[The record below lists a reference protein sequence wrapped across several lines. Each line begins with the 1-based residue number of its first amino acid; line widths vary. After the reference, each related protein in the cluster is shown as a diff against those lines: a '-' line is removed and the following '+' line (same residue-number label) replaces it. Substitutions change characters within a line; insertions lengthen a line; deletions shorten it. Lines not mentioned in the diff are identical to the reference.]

1 MNRIFKYLLLFL
13 VCLIIFSGCGAKE
26 ELVITKVKMSNA
38 EQKVIEKVTY
48 VDHNP
53 FYPLN
58 DKIQDLEFKL
68 DQLRAQVLEY
78 ESKLHAP
85 SLNAD
90 LLKLIKS
97 PKIEH
102 EVYLKNGN
110 LIQGKIIQENA
121 DYITMQTRIGQIK
134 VEHFLIQDNGI
145 QEVAP
150 LAPEL
155 DILPYSLEEQISETN
170 ITISGTIINKGSQR
184 GDFVRI
190 IYQFWGPEVTDTIPS
205 LIDSVFVSGSNMAYT
220 NGVISDS
227 CLDPGAEG
235 NFLISVTIP
244 DSITISHWTKKITSD
259 FFE

>member
-1 MNRIFKYLLLFL
+1 MNRVLKYLLFL
-13 VCLIIFSGCGAKE
+13 VFLMVLSSCGAKE
-26 ELVITKVKMSNA
+26 EPIIAKVKIPSE
-38 EQKVIEKVTY
+38 EQRVIEKVKY

-102 EVYLKNGN
+102 VVYLKNGN

-227 CLDPGAEG
+227 CLDPGSEG

-244 DSITISHWTKKITSD
+244 DSITISHWTKKIKSN

>member
-1 MNRIFKYLLLFL
+1 MNRVFKYLLFL
-13 VCLIIFSGCGAKE
+13 VCLMVLSSCGAKE
-26 ELVITKVKMSNA
+26 EPIIAKVKIPSE
-38 EQKVIEKVTY
+38 EQRVIEKVKY

-102 EVYLKNGN
+102 EVHLKIGN

-227 CLDPGAEG
+227 CLDPGSEG

-244 DSITISHWTKKITSD
+244 DSITISHWTKKIKSN

>member
-1 MNRIFKYLLLFL
+1 MNRIFINLLLL
-13 VCLIIFSGCGAKE
+13 VCLIVLSSCGAKE
-26 ELVITKVKMSNA
+26 EPIIAKVKIPNE
-38 EQKVIEKVTY
+38 EQRVIEKVKY

-150 LAPEL
+150 LKPEL

-205 LIDSVFVSGSNMAYT
+205 LIDSVFVSGSNIAYT

-244 DSITISHWTKKITSD
+244 DSITISHWTKKIKSE

>member
-1 MNRIFKYLLLFL
+1 MNRIFKYLFFL
-13 VCLIIFSGCGAKE
+13 ICLMILSSCGAKE
-26 ELVITKVKMSNA
+26 EPITAKVKIPNGG
-38 EQKVIEKVTY
+38 QRVIEKVKY

-227 CLDPGAEG
+227 CLDPGSEG

-244 DSITISHWTKKITSD
+244 DSITISHWTKKIKSN

>member
-1 MNRIFKYLLLFL
+1 MYSISKYLLSLT
-13 VCLIIFSGCGAKE
+13 CLIFLFSCGVKQE
-26 ELVITKVKMSNA
+26 PIITEIKIPNQ
-38 EQKVIEKVTY
+38 EQKVIEKIEY

-97 PKIEH
+97 PQIEH

-121 DYITMQTRIGQIK
+121 DYITMQTRIGQIQVK
-134 VEHFLIQDNGI
+134 HDLIQDDGI
-145 QEVAP
+145 QAVAP

-155 DILPYSLEEQISETN
+155 DILPYSLEEKISETN
-170 ITISGTIINKGSQR
+170 ITISGTIVNKGSQR

-190 IYQFWGPEVTDTIPS
+190 IYQFWGPELNDTIPS
-205 LIDSVFVSGSNMAYT
+205 LIDSVFVSGSTMSYK

-235 NFLISVTIP
+235 NFLISVAIP
-244 DSITISHWTKKITSD
+244 DSVTISHWTKRIKSD